1 MPSSKKPRKKYK
13 EKPCVKPL
21 GMRNEQQLEF
31 PGYSASLALG
41 QGHFEEQHAYDLL
54 SNADLAR
61 RIAPDGHPVLPIAQ
75 GMVEA
80 VASIQQRAERTGK
93 HGVTA
98 EEMRT
103 LREGVGRTMNF
114 LRSVPN
120 VDIWRASK
128 AATDE
133 FNRTGVFKV

>member
-41 QGHFEEQHAYDLL
+41 QGHFEEQHVYDLL
-54 SNADLAR
+54 SNADMTR
-61 RIAPDGHPVLPIAQ
+61 RIAPDGHPVLPFAQ
-75 GMVEA
+75 AMVEA
-80 VASIQQRAERTGK
+80 AASIQERAQRLGK

-98 EEMRT
+98 EEMRV
-103 LREGVGRTMNF
+103 LREGIGKTMDYLRT
-114 LRSVPN
+114 VPN
-120 VDIWRASK
+120 VDIWRAAK

-133 FNRTGVFKV
+133 FNRCGALRV